1 MSGCEILHDND
12 TALLPLDVPHG
23 EACAHK
29 AEGEERPER
38 LLPAKEGETEV
49 RHLVVGLHNAWSIDS
64 LV

>member
-1 MSGCEILHDND
+1 M
-12 TALLPLDVPHG
+12 LPLDVPHG

-49 RHLVVGLHNAWSIDS
+49 RHLVIGLHNASSIDLA